1 MSERV
6 WLSIDLII
14 AIHDE
19 QLEQFG
25 GPSGLRD
32 RGLLESAL
40 ARPLNQYAYGK
51 DDLAAL
57 AAAYGF
63 GLAKN
68 HPFVDGNERTALLAI
83 VTFLGLNG
91 REFTASE
98 AEAAVTMLGVAS
110 GEIDEEELARWIGAN
125 VIDSPAA

>member
-1 MSERV
+1 VSEPV

-68 HPFVDGNERTALLAI
+68 HPFVDGNKRTALLAI

>member
-1 MSERV
+1 MSEPV
-6 WLSIDLII
+6 WLPTELII

-51 DDLAAL
+51 EDVAAL

-63 GLAKN
+63 GLAQN
-68 HPFVDGNERTALLAI
+68 HPFVDGNKRTALLAV

-98 AEAAVTMLGVAS
+98 AEAAVTMLGVAA
-110 GEIDEEELARWIGAN
+110 GEIGEEELARWIGSN
-125 VIDSPAA
+125 VTGSPAD

>member
-1 MSERV
+1 MSEPV

>member
-1 MSERV
+1 MSEPV

-68 HPFVDGNERTALLAI
+68 HPFVDGNKRTALLAI